1 MDFISIY
8 SPPGVQKKESPFKEW
23 SAALRKVAGIWI
35 IPRSDFAL
43 IRGATSDVHHFPV
56 SLQTYINANLT
67 EHKHDAP
74 SAETLE
80 KAGHVS
86 SAAVTLD
93 AVKRLSMEMK
103 VCLTGTSLH

>member
-1 MDFISIY
+1 MV
-8 SPPGVQKKESPFKEW
+8 G
-23 SAALRKVAGIWI
+23 SAAQGFRHLDYSRAAI
-35 IPRSDFAL
+35 FAL
-43 IRGATSDVHHFPV
+43 IRGATSDIHHFPV

-74 SAETLE
+74 STETLE

-103 VCLTGTSLH
+103 VCLT

>member
-1 MDFISIY
+1 MV
-8 SPPGVQKKESPFKEW
+8 G
-23 SAALRKVAGIWI
+23 SAAQGRRHPGLF
-35 IPRSDFAL
+35 PRSDFAL
-43 IRGATSDVHHFPV
+43 IRGATSDIHHFPV

-67 EHKHDAP
+67 EHKHDVP

-103 VCLTGTSLH
+103 VCLTWKLSQLTFR